1 MAPAAT
7 DWNLEPFMYPERE
20 KEERRERLVLDYAI
34 VRAQEGNITMGLYN
48 ASLFGMKIIIT
59 SSVYSRHT

>member
-34 VRAQEGNITMGLYN
+34 VRAQEGNITMIVFLGVR
-48 ASLFGMKIIIT
+48 III